1 MSSRTTVN
9 KDGTINLRDI
19 DKGLLKFCLE
29 YGKLPEGTASTLE
42 KRDPADYK
50 WLREALESVEDDGK
64 KMIRLVKEL
73 EDDKDAAPAKV
84 CVILEELQAII
95 EDVENANDLMK
106 IPNSLALVFQL
117 CAHASPDVRS
127 DACWIVSTIA
137 ANNQSGQARL
147 LASGALSTVAAA
159 AEEALPRA
167 PSSPAEANALGKA
180 LTALGC
186 LVRETPAAAHTP
198 KDVYKTAA
206 EAVLDKKQPT
216 AVRMRAAHA
225 LAQFAETAEYAEAL
239 WKVDGLADALAEIVC
254 EPFGDEKSTKMPDPA
269 VLQLKERAGNALL
282 AMIEGYA
289 KFDKSM
295 LGKYFEGFKAQ
306 FGIAL
311 RGGDMFRTYCDILKP
326 IVFKFK

>member
-9 KDGTINLRDI
+9 PDGTINLRDI

-29 YGKLPEGTASTLE
+29 YGKLPEGTESSLE

-73 EDDKDAAPAKV
+73 DEDKDAASAKI

-106 IPNSLALVFQL
+106 IPNSLPLVFKM
-117 CAHASPDVRS
+117 CAHTSPQVRS
-127 DACWIVSTIA
+127 DACWILSTIA
-137 ANNQSGQARL
+137 SNNQSGQARL
-147 LASGALSTVAAA
+147 LASGALGTITKAASDA
-159 AEEALPRA
+159 FPRA
-167 PSSPAEANALGKA
+167 QSDDSEANALGKA

-186 LVRETPAAAHTP
+186 LVRGTPAASHTP
-198 KDVYKTAA
+198 KDSYKV
-206 EAVLDKKQPT
+206 AVASVMEEKMPQK
-216 AVRMRAAHA
+216 VRMRAAHA
-225 LAQFAETAEYAEAL
+225 LAQFSEVKGYADEF
-239 WKVDGLADALAEIVC
+239 WGVEGLSDALAEIVC
-254 EPFGDEKSTKMPDPA
+254 APFVDCDVKNPDA
-269 VLQLKERAGNALL
+269 GTLQLKERAGNALL
-282 AMIEGYA
+282 AMIENCS
-289 KFDKSM
+289 KFDKARIE
-295 LGKYFEGFKAQ
+295 KYFEGLKSQ

-311 RGGDMFRTYCDILKP
+311 RGGDVYRTYCDILKP